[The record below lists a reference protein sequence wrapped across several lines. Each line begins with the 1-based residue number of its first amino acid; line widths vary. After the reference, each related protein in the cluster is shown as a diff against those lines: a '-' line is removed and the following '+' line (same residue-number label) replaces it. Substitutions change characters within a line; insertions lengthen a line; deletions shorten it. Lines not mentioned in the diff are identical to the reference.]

1 MIRIVIVGWIMMNE
15 IPNIP
20 LSLQMALAHNADAM
34 YSFLRLDNKT
44 QDDIIEKVKNTT
56 TKREIQRIVDE
67 IPEIR
72 LK

>member
-1 MIRIVIVGWIMMNE
+1 MKND
-15 IPNIP
+15 IPSIP
-20 LSLQMALAHNADAM
+20 LGLQMALAHNAQAM

-56 TKREIQRIVDE
+56 SKREIQQIVDK

-72 LK
+72 LH

>member
-1 MIRIVIVGWIMMNE
+1 MND

-20 LSLQMALAHNADAM
+20 LSLQMALAHNTNAM
-34 YSFLRLDNKT
+34 YSFLKLDNKT
-44 QDDIIEKVKNTT
+44 QDEIIEKARNTK
-56 TKREIQRIVDE
+56 TKREIQQIVDK

>member
-1 MIRIVIVGWIMMNE
+1 MNE

-34 YSFLRLDNKT
+34 YSFLRLDNKK
-44 QDDIIEKVKNTT
+44 QDELIERIKNTE
-56 TKREIQRIVDE
+56 TKREIQQIVDK
-67 IPEIR
+67 IPEMR